1 MENRSGICFKI
12 VQEKKVKGITSCGT
26 VSKEIVL
33 KKEWPRQLD
42 TGADLRS
49 AQWLKLEQFNNKIT
63 NSSTGL

>member
-1 MENRSGICFKI
+1 M
-12 VQEKKVKGITSCGT
+12 KGITSCGT